1 MLLPIYLFTSLGCFL
16 LLFERFCTPVVQ
28 HFFGASDV
36 FDIGN
41 IMSDILR
48 HKMVCGVADGS
59 GQVGRVH
66 IDNACVQVNI
76 QCIWISHH
84 QFWSK
89 SSVVYILIPQNEIIF
104 INHNFCEI
112 LERVGL
118 ILWFIF
124 KVFNDA
130 SFEVLGQLTQCYGC
144 PLQTVWQPKSFTDE
158 LGNSSFQAIYHMHT
172 FERK

>member
-1 MLLPIYLFTSLGCFL
+1 M
-16 LLFERFCTPVVQ
+16 
-28 HFFGASDV
+28 HV
-36 FDIGN
+36 F
-41 IMSDILR
+41 R
-48 HKMVCGVADGS
+48 WTC
-59 GQVGRVH
+59 
-66 IDNACVQVNI
+66 I

-104 INHNFCEI
+104 INHNFWEI

-118 ILWFIF
+118 ILWFTF

-158 LGNSSFQAIYHMHT
+158 LGNSSFQVIHHT
-172 FERK
+172 LKKEISFNLKILGEHTISYTVEDKIFKSYRWM

>member
-1 MLLPIYLFTSLGCFL
+1 MSLGCFL

-76 QCIWISHH
+76 QCI
-84 QFWSK
+84 
-89 SSVVYILIPQNEIIF
+89 
-104 INHNFCEI
+104 
-112 LERVGL
+112 
-118 ILWFIF
+118 
-124 KVFNDA
+124 
-130 SFEVLGQLTQCYGC
+130 
-144 PLQTVWQPKSFTDE
+144 
-158 LGNSSFQAIYHMHT
+158 
-172 FERK
+172 